1 MNRSSKARALCA
13 VLILIATQGCVSL
26 IDLTTTQSELG
37 PSRSRGPHIY
47 GGTRIDLEMIGKEG
61 CMMPAWCLTLMF
73 LIDLPFSIV
82 LDTLL
87 LPISIPT
94 ELFFSDPETTPEEP
108 DP

>member
-1 MNRSSKARALCA
+1 MIRSSKALSAAL
-13 VLILIATQGCVSL
+13 VLIATQGCVSL

-37 PSRSRGPHIY
+37 PSASRGPHIY
-47 GGTRIDLEMIGKEG
+47 GGTRINLEMIGQKG
-61 CMMPAWCLTLMF
+61 CMMPTWCLTLLL

-94 ELFFSDPETTPEEP
+94 ELFFSDPEPIPENP
-108 DP
+108 DS